1 MRIENVIGGKRCAP
15 GGSRTNRRLNP
26 SNVEDVITEYRLSSQ
41 DDVANAVQAA
51 RMALPDWSRMAP
63 VLRGEYLTE
72 AAAVIRESLKP
83 MATAMSREIGKP
95 VRDAEAEVLVGAKL
109 LEFYGSES
117 LRYGGE
123 SLPSANERVHLFT
136 QRRPVGVV
144 GLITPWNFPV
154 SIPAWKLGPALLCG
168 NTVVWKPAL
177 QNPASTMAIIEA
189 FERAGIPDGVINLVH
204 GDGPDVGQAVV
215 DHPDV
220 AAVSFTGSRAVG
232 TEVYRRGSS
241 RLARI
246 SCEMGGKNPI
256 LVLADADIDLAT
268 DLTIQGGFSFAGQ
281 KCTATSRAIID
292 RAIRDEFSDLL
303 VEKAR
308 KLVMGDAACNDT
320 DMGPVVDDRQFDRVR
335 TMIEGGLAQGAKAL
349 CGGTDARNTEGY
361 FISPTVFDCVD
372 PSMTVAQ
379 EEIFGPVLSLFEVEG
394 LEQGLA
400 LANQTPYG
408 LSASICTTD
417 LDRAYEFIDE
427 IEAGVIG
434 VNRPTAGS
442 EYQAP
447 FGGVKGSG
455 LGPTEQGL
463 KVLEFYSHW
472 RTVNLKFG

>member
-1 MRIENVIGGKRCAP
+1 MQIENVIGGKHRIAS
-15 GGSRTNRRLNP
+15 GDRTYRRLNP
-26 SNVEDVITEYRLSSQ
+26 SNIDDVITEYTLSSQ
-41 DDVANAVQAA
+41 DDVTDAVQAA
-51 RMALPDWSRMAP
+51 RRALPDWSRTTP
-63 VLRGEYLTE
+63 VMRGEYLRK
-72 AAAVIRESLKP
+72 AAGVIRERQES
-83 MATAMSREIGKP
+83 MAAAMSREIGKP
-95 VRDAEAEVLVGAKL
+95 VKDAEGEVVVGAEL
-109 LEFYGSES
+109 LEFYGSEG

-123 SLPSANERVHLFT
+123 SLPSANAGVHIFT
-136 QRRPVGVV
+136 QRRPVGVA

-154 SIPAWKLGPALLCG
+154 SIPVWKLGPALLCG

-189 FERAGIPDGVINLVH
+189 FEEAGLPDGVINLVH

-215 DHPDV
+215 DNPEV
-220 AAVSFTGSRAVG
+220 AAISFTGSRAVG
-232 TEVYRRGSS
+232 TEVYRRASS
-241 RLARI
+241 RLARV

-256 LVLADADIDLAT
+256 IVLADADIDLAT
-268 DLTIQGGFSFAGQ
+268 DLTIRGAFGFAGQ
-281 KCTATSRAIID
+281 KCTATSRAIAD
-292 RAIRDEFSDLL
+292 RAVRDDFSDLL
-303 VEKAR
+303 IEKAS
-308 KLVMGDAACNDT
+308 KLVMGDAARD
-320 DMGPVVDDRQFDRVR
+320 DIDLGPVVDDRQFDRIR
-335 TMIEGGLAQGAKAL
+335 AMIEGGLAQGATAL
-349 CGGTDARNTEGY
+349 CGGTDVRNTEGY
-361 FISPTVFDCVD
+361 FISPTVFDRVD

-379 EEIFGPVLSLFEVEG
+379 EENFGPVLSLFEVEG

-408 LSASICTTD
+408 LSASLCTTD
-417 LDRAYEFIDE
+417 LERAYHFIDE

-434 VNRPTAGS
+434 VNRPTSGA

>member
-51 RMALPDWSRMAP
+51 RMALPDWSRMTP

-83 MATAMSREIGKP
+83 MAAAMSREIGKP

-241 RLARI
+241 RLARV

-292 RAIRDEFSDLL
+292 RAIKDEFSDLL